1 MTGVAAD
8 NQPLRGIRVID
19 AATNVAGPYGAS
31 VLADL
36 GADVIKVEPLA
47 GDPVRRYPPF
57 ADGVASQFASVNH
70 AKRYVG
76 LDLRRPEGRAVLH
89 RLLTGADALVQ
100 NARAGHETRLGLD
113 AGSCHAVNSR
123 LIHVTVAAFHPVDG
137 DRPGYDLLVQGESGL
152 LHQTGEPDRPPSRI
166 GAAVIDHATGL
177 WIALAIVSELRGPR
191 ERTALRVSMLDVAT
205 GLLNDK
211 IAAQVV
217 SGEDPPR
224 MGSGTSVAT
233 PHGVFPTADED
244 IVIGAPTDANF
255 LRLAE
260 LLGPPLQGDER
271 FVTQAGRLGNRAEL
285 EGLIA
290 DALASHGADHW
301 IATLS
306 AAGVAVGRV
315 SSLPEAVARH
325 REHSATGMRAVA
337 ETEGLEVVAPAVSID
352 DARWA
357 PLPRPG
363 AVGSDND
370 GVLAEAG
377 IGADE
382 LTALRA
388 EGLIT

>member
-1 MTGVAAD
+1 
-8 NQPLRGIRVID
+8 
-19 AATNVAGPYGAS
+19 
-31 VLADL
+31 
-36 GADVIKVEPLA
+36 
-47 GDPVRRYPPF
+47 
-57 ADGVASQFASVNH
+57 
-70 AKRYVG
+70 
-76 LDLRRPEGRAVLH
+76 
-89 RLLTGADALVQ
+89 
-100 NARAGHETRLGLD
+100 
-113 AGSCHAVNSR
+113 
-123 LIHVTVAAFHPVDG
+123 
-137 DRPGYDLLVQGESGL
+137 
-152 LHQTGEPDRPPSRI
+152 
-166 GAAVIDHATGL
+166 
-177 WIALAIVSELRGPR
+177 
-191 ERTALRVSMLDVAT
+191 
-205 GLLNDK
+205 
-211 IAAQVV
+211 
-217 SGEDPPR
+217 

-260 LLGPPLQGDER
+260 LLGPPLQGNER

-363 AVGSDND
+363 AVGSDNNA
-370 GVLAEAG
+370 VLAEAG
-377 IGADE
+377 IGPDE